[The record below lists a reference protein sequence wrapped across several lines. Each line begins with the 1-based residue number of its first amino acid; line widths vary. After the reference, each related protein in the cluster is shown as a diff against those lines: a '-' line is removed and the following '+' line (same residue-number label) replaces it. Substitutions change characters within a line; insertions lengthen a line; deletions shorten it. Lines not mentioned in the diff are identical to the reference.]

1 MIMRLVKYLVGL
13 MMMAGITA
21 CNSTF
26 EESVHYEDLD
36 NIYNTLWHRNV
47 VTDKAYF
54 YDITFN
60 DTVAPNYKEWYEGT
74 MVCYDSE
81 KRENRIEEL
90 CQSFIYNFTPGQ
102 NGNRA
107 VVKTKFDN
115 GTYYDGFLIPKG
127 HIKINE
133 VDVFIIQLYSVD
145 ANGNPLYNDK
155 GEYQSSI
162 MMWKE

>member
-1 MIMRLVKYLVGL
+1 
-13 MMMAGITA
+13 
-21 CNSTF
+21 
-26 EESVHYEDLD
+26 
-36 NIYNTLWHRNV
+36 
-47 VTDKAYF
+47 
-54 YDITFN
+54 
-60 DTVAPNYKEWYEGT
+60 

-90 CQSFIYNFTPGQ
+90 CYSFIYNFTPGQ

-133 VDVFIIQLYSVD
+133 TDVFIIQLYRVD
-145 ANGNPLYNDK
+145 ANGNPIYNDK